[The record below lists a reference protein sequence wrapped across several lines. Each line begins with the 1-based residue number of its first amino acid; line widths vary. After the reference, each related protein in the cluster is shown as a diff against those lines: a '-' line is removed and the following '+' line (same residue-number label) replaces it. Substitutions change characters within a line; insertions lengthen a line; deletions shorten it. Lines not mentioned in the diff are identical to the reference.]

1 MSQESLAK
9 VTKDIATV
17 RFIIQTNDR
26 LRQILFE
33 QVIEENLNSLKEVA
47 PNKNDWRIYDDS
59 AVVTRLYAIYE
70 NFVENLIKDWIKELP
85 KIFTLYSDL
94 PETIRR
100 TYERGV
106 AQLLEERQKKQGR
119 FNHLSVENVIRG
131 LYWGVTGNPQYKLIP
146 DAFLF
151 HSQNLRKDALQELL
165 ANGRIPDSWKWIKNH
180 RNIRD
185 FIEEVRGNEN
195 TADGEL
201 QEFINYRNEAAHG
214 DLENFQH
221 AQKLL
226 YLCYFVAALCQAIA
240 ELVDYQIL
248 QDRKVQEIGHITRWF
263 PRPRAAAAKVKE
275 TTLSV
280 GDSLFLVSK
289 EKGYC
294 QQVTI
299 ESIMIDEEEKE
310 QVIIGDE
317 REIGLKFNAPAREG
331 LSLYPIDDIL

>member
-9 VTKDIATV
+9 VTQDIAIV
-17 RFIIQTNDR
+17 RSMIQTNDK
-26 LRQILFE
+26 LRQTLFE

-47 PNKNDWRIYDDS
+47 PNKNDWRIYDNS

-70 NFVENLIKDWIKELP
+70 SFVEKLIKDWIEEVP
-85 KIFTLYSDL
+85 NIFTRYSDL
-94 PETIRR
+94 PEKIQR
-100 TYERGV
+100 THERGV
-106 AQLLEERQKKQGR
+106 AQLLEERQKKQSR
-119 FNHLSVENVIRG
+119 FNHFSVENVIRG
-131 LYWGVTGNPQYKLIP
+131 LYLGVTGNHKYELISG
-146 DAFLF
+146 AFLF

-165 ANGRIPDSWKWIKNH
+165 ANAGIPDSWKWIENYRDIKN
-180 RNIRD
+180 
-185 FIEEVRGNEN
+185 FIEKVRNDEN

-214 DLENFQH
+214 DLDSFQG
-221 AQKLL
+221 AEILL
-226 YLCYFVAALCQAIA
+226 ELCDFVAALCQAIA
-240 ELVDYQIL
+240 ELIDYQIL
-248 QDRKVQEIGHITRWF
+248 QNRKIQEIGRITRWF
-263 PRPRAAAAKVKE
+263 PEREAARAKVKE

-280 GDSLFLVSK
+280 GESLFLVSQ

-310 QVIIGDE
+310 QVKIGAE

-331 LSLYPIDDIL
+331 LSLYPID